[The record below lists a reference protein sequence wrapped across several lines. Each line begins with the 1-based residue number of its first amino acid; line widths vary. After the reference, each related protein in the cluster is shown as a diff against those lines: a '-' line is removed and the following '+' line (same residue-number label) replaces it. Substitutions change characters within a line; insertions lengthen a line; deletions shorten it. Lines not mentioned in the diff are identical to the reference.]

1 MTNAAQM
8 STADQIKAFRELM
21 DMWNKHLAKWV
32 AFHGTEDGFEEWFT
46 KQVMG

>member
-21 DMWNKHLAKWV
+21 DMWNEHLAKWV
-32 AFHGTEDGFEEWFT
+32 AFHGTEDGFAEWFT